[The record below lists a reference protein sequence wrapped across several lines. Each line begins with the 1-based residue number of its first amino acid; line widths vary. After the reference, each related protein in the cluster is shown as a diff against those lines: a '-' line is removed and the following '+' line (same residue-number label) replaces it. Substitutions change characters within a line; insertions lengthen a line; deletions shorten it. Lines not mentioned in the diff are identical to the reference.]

1 MTCNNFE
8 RSAAGTAPAPRAGA
22 SAAGGGEPPTEALLA
37 QVLAGVL
44 HTEHIPLDGHFFTD
58 LGADSM
64 VMAQFCA
71 RVRKRDDLPSVSM
84 KDVYQH
90 PTLESL
96 AASMD
101 PAPAP
106 AEEETGAAARPDG
119 AAEALLAEVLAGVLH
134 TEHIPLD
141 ANFFTDLGADSMVM
155 AQFCARVRK
164 RDDLPSVSMKDVYRS
179 PTIRGLV
186 AELDF
191 PQAAPGGTAAP
202 GPAGAAIGAASG
214 TAAVA
219 AAGTTGGALAA
230 TASGTTAD
238 ADADAEPAEAP
249 AGVRTG
255 QYVLCGA
262 LQLLF
267 FLGMSFVAALVL
279 TSGYEWI
286 RGGSGAAG
294 IYLRSAVF
302 AGVGFTALCCLS
314 VVAKWLLVGRFR
326 PGRFPVWSLGYLRF
340 WCVKSLIRT
349 SPMRL
354 FVGTPLYVLYLRAL
368 GAKIG
373 RNVAIFSRN
382 VPVCTDLL
390 TVEEGTVI
398 RKDVFFSCY
407 RAYDGAI
414 ETGPVTLGRDVTV
427 SEQTVLDIGTS
438 MGDGAQLGHASSLHG
453 GQHVPA
459 GESWHGSPAQ
469 PTTTDFRAV
478 EAAPCGGLRKVLYT
492 AAQLLLLLGVYLP
505 VALGGIGLLFAVL
518 PQLDAVLNPE
528 PAFTS
533 PGFYLDAL
541 TASFV
546 AFFGGLLVALVTA
559 NAVPRLLRPAIKPG
573 RVYPLFG
580 VHHGLQRALTRM
592 TNLRFF
598 VLLFGDSSAIVHYLR
613 CLGYDLGRIEQTG
626 SNFGSLVKHDTPYLS
641 RVGTGTMV
649 ADGLSVINADFS
661 STSFRFAPSSIGSS
675 SFLGNNIVYPAR
687 SRTGDDCLLATKV
700 MVPIDGPV
708 REGVGL
714 LGSPSFEIPRTVMRD
729 KRFDHLATGDEL
741 RRRLGAKN
749 KHNAFTAA
757 LYLLMRWIHF
767 YVVAL
772 IAMVAVDLYHAHGI
786 TPIALAS
793 LVTLVFTVV
802 YYALV
807 ERIITRVQPLKPLYC
822 SIYDLSFW
830 RHERFWKLTTHRYM
844 QLFNGTPFK
853 SVVWRLLGVRLGR
866 RVFDDGCSLIERSL
880 VTIGDDCT
888 LNAGTVIQC
897 HSQEDGAFKSD
908 QATLGAGVT
917 LGVGAFVHYGTTVGD
932 HARIAADSFLMKGE
946 EVPGGEGW
954 GGNPAREGVA
964 VMRVPVCREPAEGRR
979 AEALR

>member
-1 MTCNNFE
+1 M
-8 RSAAGTAPAPRAGA
+8 
-22 SAAGGGEPPTEALLA
+22 
-37 QVLAGVL
+37 LAGVL
-44 HTEHIPLDGHFFTD
+44 RTEQVPVDGNFFTD
-58 LGADSM
+58 LGADSL

-71 RVRKRDDLPSVSM
+71 RVRKRDDLPTVSM

-90 PTLESL
+90 PTLEAL
-96 AASMD
+96 AASLA
-101 PAPAP
+101 PPHPSAAAPADAGGGTGRP
-106 AEEETGAAARPDG
+106 VETR
-119 AAEALLAEVLAGVLH
+119 LAEVLAGVLR
-134 TEHIPLD
+134 TEQVPVD
-141 ANFFTDLGADSMVM
+141 GNFFTDLGADSLVM

-164 RDDLPSVSMKDVYRS
+164 RDDLPTVSMKDVYRN
-179 PTIRGLV
+179 PTIRGL
-186 AELDF
+186 AADLDL
-191 PQAAPGGTAAP
+191 PEAGPGATAGPGRSGASAGGTSAA
-202 GPAGAAIGAASG
+202 
-214 TAAVA
+214 TARPT
-219 AAGTTGGALAA
+219 AGTTVETG
-230 TASGTTAD
+230 
-238 ADADAEPAEAP
+238 PAEAP
-249 AGVRTG
+249 PRARTW
-255 QYVLCGA
+255 QYVLCGT

-267 FLGMSFVAALVL
+267 FLGMSFVLALVL
-279 TSGYEWI
+279 ASGYEWI
-286 RGGSGAAG
+286 RDGSGAVDV
-294 IYLRSAVF
+294 YLRSAVF
-302 AGVGFTALCCLS
+302 ASAGFTALCALS
-314 VVAKWLLVGRFR
+314 VVGKWLLIGRFR
-326 PGRFPVWSLGYLRF
+326 PGRFPVWGLGYLRF
-340 WCVKSLIRT
+340 WCVKALIRT

-368 GAKIG
+368 GARIG
-373 RNVAIFSRN
+373 RDVAIFSRN

-390 TVEEGTVI
+390 TVEDGTVI

-407 RAYDGAI
+407 RAHDGVI
-414 ETGPVTLGRDVTV
+414 ETGPVTLGREATV
-427 SEQTVLDIGTS
+427 SEQTVLDIDTS
-438 MGDGAQLGHASSLHG
+438 MGDSAQLGHASSLHG

-478 EAAPCGGLRKVLYT
+478 ESAPCGGLRKVLYT
-492 AAQLLLLLGVYLP
+492 AAQLLLLIGVYLP
-505 VALGGIGLLFAVL
+505 LALGGLGLLFAVL
-518 PQLDAVLNPE
+518 PQLDALLTPE
-528 PAFTS
+528 PVFTS

-541 TASFV
+541 IASFV
-546 AFFGGLLVALVTA
+546 AFFGGLLMALFTV
-559 NAVPRLLRPAIKPG
+559 NAVPRLLRLVIRPG

-580 VHHGLQRALTRM
+580 VHHGLQRSLTRM
-592 TNLRFF
+592 TNVRFF

-613 CLGYDLGRIEQTG
+613 GLGYDLGRVEQTG
-626 SNFGSLVKHDTPYLS
+626 SNFGSLVKHDSPYLS

-661 STSFRFAPSSIGSS
+661 STSFRFSPASIGSS

-687 SRTGDDCLLATKV
+687 SRAGDNCLLATKV

-708 REGVGL
+708 REDVGL

-729 KRFDHLATGDEL
+729 RRFDHLATGDEL

-749 KHNAFTAA
+749 RHNAITAS

-772 IAMVAVDLYHAHGI
+772 IAMAAVDLYHSHGLV
-786 TPIALAS
+786 PLALAS
-793 LVTLVFTVV
+793 LITLLFTVV

-807 ERIITRVQPLKPLYC
+807 ERIVTRVQPLKPLYC

-853 SVVWRLLGVRLGR
+853 NVVWRLLGVRIGR

-880 VTIGDDCT
+880 VTIGDECT

-932 HARIAADSFLMKGE
+932 HSRLAADSFLMKGE
-946 EVPGGEGW
+946 EVPAREGW

-964 VMRVPVCREPAEGRR
+964 VARVPVCREPSDGRR
-979 AEALR
+979 GALR

>member
-1 MTCNNFE
+1 MTCNNVE

-96 AASMD
+96 AASLD

-141 ANFFTDLGADSMVM
+141 GHFFTDLGADSMVM

-179 PTIRGLV
+179 PTIRGLA

-191 PQAAPGGTAAP
+191 PQAAPAGTAAP

-230 TASGTTAD
+230 TASGTTAE
-238 ADADAEPAEAP
+238 ADADPAEVP
-249 AGVRTG
+249 ARVRTG

-398 RKDVFFSCY
+398 RKDVFFACY

-505 VALGGIGLLFAVL
+505 LALGGIGLLFAVL

-559 NAVPRLLRPAIKPG
+559 NAVPRLLRLAIEPG

-687 SRTGDDCLLATKV
+687 SRAGDDCLLATKV

-772 IAMVAVDLYHAHGI
+772 IAMIAVDLYHAHGI

-853 SVVWRLLGVRLGR
+853 SVVWRLLGVRIGR

-880 VTIGDDCT
+880 VAIGDDCT

-908 QATLGAGVT
+908 RATLGAGVT

-946 EVPGGEGW
+946 EVPAREGW

>member
-8 RSAAGTAPAPRAGA
+8 RSAAGTAPAPRADA

-37 QVLAGVL
+37 EVLAGVL
-44 HTEHIPLDGHFFTD
+44 RTEHIPLDGHFFTD

-90 PTLESL
+90 PTLKSL
-96 AASMD
+96 AASLD

-106 AEEETGAAARPDG
+106 AEKETGTAGRPDG
-119 AAEALLAEVLAGVLH
+119 AAEALLAEVLAGVLR

-141 ANFFTDLGADSMVM
+141 GHFFTDLGADSMVM

-179 PTIRGLV
+179 PTIRGLA

-191 PQAAPGGTAAP
+191 PQAAPAGSAAP
-202 GPAGAAIGAASG
+202 GQSGAALGAASG

-219 AAGTTGGALAA
+219 AAGTTGGAVSA
-230 TASGTTAD
+230 TASGTTAE
-238 ADADAEPAEAP
+238 ADAAP
-249 AGVRTG
+249 AKVPDRVRTG

-398 RKDVFFSCY
+398 RKDVFFACY
-407 RAYDGAI
+407 RAHDGAI

-427 SEQTVLDIGTS
+427 SEQTVLDIGSS

-492 AAQLLLLLGVYLP
+492 AAQLLLLLGVYVPL
-505 VALGGIGLLFAVL
+505 ALGGIGLLFAVV

-528 PAFTS
+528 PVFTS

-541 TASFV
+541 FASFV

-559 NAVPRLLRPAIKPG
+559 NAVPRLLRRAIEPG

-661 STSFRFAPSSIGSS
+661 STSFRFSPSSIGSS

-687 SRTGDDCLLATKV
+687 SRAGDDCLLATKV

-772 IAMVAVDLYHAHGI
+772 IALTAVDLYHIHGV

-853 SVVWRLLGVRLGR
+853 SVVWRLLGVRIGR

-880 VTIGDDCT
+880 VAIGDDCT

-932 HARIAADSFLMKGE
+932 QARIAADSFLMKGE
-946 EVPGGEGW
+946 EVPAREGW

-964 VMRVPVCREPAEGRR
+964 VMRVPACREPADGRR
-979 AEALR
+979 AGALR

>member
-1 MTCNNFE
+1 M
-8 RSAAGTAPAPRAGA
+8 
-22 SAAGGGEPPTEALLA
+22 
-37 QVLAGVL
+37 LAGVL
-44 HTEHIPLDGHFFTD
+44 RTEQVPADGNFFTD
-58 LGADSM
+58 LGADSL

-71 RVRKRDDLPSVSM
+71 RLRKRNDLPTVSM

-90 PTLESL
+90 PTLASL
-96 AASMD
+96 AASL
-101 PAPAP
+101 PPAAPADAP
-106 AEEETGAAARPDG
+106 AGNGGGAEKPV
-119 AAEALLAEVLAGVLH
+119 EALLAEVLAGVLR
-134 TEHIPLD
+134 TEQVPAD
-141 ANFFTDLGADSMVM
+141 GNFFTDLGADSLVM
-155 AQFCARVRK
+155 AQFCARLRK
-164 RDDLPSVSMKDVYRS
+164 RNDLPTVSMKDVYRH
-179 PTIRGLV
+179 PTVRALA
-186 AELDF
+186 AELDL
-191 PQAAPGGTAAP
+191 PEAGPGAAAGPGKSGTTSAGAMSVTTAGTTTGTAA
-202 GPAGAAIGAASG
+202 G
-214 TAAVA
+214 TAA
-219 AAGTTGGALAA
+219 GTG
-230 TASGTTAD
+230 
-238 ADADAEPAEAP
+238 PAEAP
-249 AGVRTG
+249 ARARTW

-267 FLGMSFVAALVL
+267 FLGMSFVVALVL
-279 TSGYEWI
+279 ASGYEWI
-286 RGGSGAAG
+286 RDGSGAVG
-294 IYLRSAVF
+294 VYLRSAVF
-302 AGVGFTALCCLS
+302 AGVGFTALCALS
-314 VVAKWLLVGRFR
+314 VVGKWLLVGRFR

-340 WCVKSLIRT
+340 WCVKALIRT

-368 GAKIG
+368 GARIG

-390 TVEEGTVI
+390 TVEEGSVI

-407 RAYDGAI
+407 RAHDGVI
-414 ETGPVTLGRDVTV
+414 ETGPVTLGRDATV

-438 MGDGAQLGHASSLHG
+438 MGDSAQLGHASSLHS

-478 EAAPCGGLRKVLYT
+478 GAAPCGGLRKVLYT

-505 VALGGIGLLFAVL
+505 LALGGLGLLFAVL
-518 PQLDAVLNPE
+518 PQLDALLTPE
-528 PAFTS
+528 PTFTS

-541 TASFV
+541 IASFV
-546 AFFGGLLVALVTA
+546 AFFGGLLVGLVIV
-559 NAVPRLLRPAIKPG
+559 NAVPRLLRLVIEPG

-580 VHHGLQRALTRM
+580 VHHGLQRSLTRM
-592 TNLRFF
+592 TNARFF

-613 CLGYDLGRIEQTG
+613 CLGYDLGRVEQTG
-626 SNFGSLVKHDTPYLS
+626 SNFGSLVKHDSPYLS

-661 STSFRFAPSSIGSS
+661 STSFRFSPASIGSS

-687 SRTGDDCLLATKV
+687 SRAGDNCLLATKV

-708 REGVGL
+708 RENVGL

-729 KRFDHLATGDEL
+729 RRFDHLAAGDEL

-749 KHNAFTAA
+749 RHNAFTAT

-772 IAMVAVDLYHAHGI
+772 IAMAAVDLYHSHGLP
-786 TPIALAS
+786 PIALAS
-793 LVTLVFTVV
+793 LVTLLFTVV

-807 ERIITRVQPLKPLYC
+807 ERIVTRVQPLKPLYC
-822 SIYDLSFW
+822 SIYDQSFW

-853 SVVWRLLGVRLGR
+853 NLVWRLLGVRIGR

-880 VTIGDDCT
+880 VTIGDECT

-908 QATLGAGVT
+908 RATLGAGVT

-932 HARIAADSFLMKGE
+932 HARLAADSFLMKGE
-946 EVPGGEGW
+946 EVPAREGW

-964 VMRVPVCREPAEGRR
+964 VATVPVCREPADGRR
-979 AEALR
+979 GALR

>member
-1 MTCNNFE
+1 
-8 RSAAGTAPAPRAGA
+8 
-22 SAAGGGEPPTEALLA
+22 
-37 QVLAGVL
+37 
-44 HTEHIPLDGHFFTD
+44 D
-58 LGADSM
+58 LGADSL

-71 RVRKRDDLPSVSM
+71 RVRKRNDLPAVSM

-96 AASMD
+96 AASLA
-101 PAPAP
+101 PAAPAAP
-106 AEEETGAAARPDG
+106 AEKASDTVTGRNSDAQTS
-119 AAEALLAEVLAGVLH
+119 LAEVLAGVLR
-134 TEHIPLD
+134 TQQVPPD
-141 ANFFTDLGADSMVM
+141 ANFFTDLGADSLVM

-164 RDDLPSVSMKDVYRS
+164 RNDLPAVSMKDVYRS
-179 PTIRGLV
+179 PTIRGL
-186 AELDF
+186 AADLDV
-191 PQAAPGGTAAP
+191 PEA
-202 GPAGAAIGAASG
+202 GPGAADGPGRADASV
-214 TAAVA
+214 VA
-219 AAGTTGGALAA
+219 T
-230 TASGTTAD
+230 SGTTAGTTPPE
-238 ADADAEPAEAP
+238 AGPAEAP
-249 AGVRTG
+249 ARARTW

-262 LQLLF
+262 LQFLF

-279 TSGYEWI
+279 ASGYEWI
-286 RGGSGAAG
+286 RDGSGAVDV
-294 IYLRSAVF
+294 YLRSAVF
-302 AGVGFTALCCLS
+302 AGAAFTALCALS
-314 VVAKWLLVGRFR
+314 VVGKWLLIGRFR

-340 WCVKSLIRT
+340 WCVKALIRT

-368 GAKIG
+368 GARIG
-373 RNVAIFSRN
+373 RDVAIFSRN

-390 TVEEGTVI
+390 TVEDGSVV

-407 RAYDGAI
+407 RAHDGVI
-414 ETGPVTLGRDVTV
+414 ETGPVTLGREATV
-427 SEQTVLDIGTS
+427 SEQTVLDIDTS
-438 MGDGAQLGHASSLHG
+438 MGDGAQLGHASSLHS

-459 GESWHGSPAQ
+459 GESWHGSPAE
-469 PTTTDFRAV
+469 PTATDFRAV
-478 EAAPCGGLRKVLYT
+478 ESAPCGGLRKVLYT
-492 AAQLLLLLGVYLP
+492 VAQILLLLGVYLP
-505 VALGGIGLLFAVL
+505 LALGGLGLLFAVL
-518 PQLDAVLNPE
+518 PQLDALLTPE
-528 PAFTS
+528 PAFSS

-541 TASFV
+541 IASFV
-546 AFFGGLLVALVTA
+546 AFFGGLLMALVTV
-559 NAVPRLLRPAIKPG
+559 NAVPRLLRPVIRPG

-580 VHHGLQRALTRM
+580 IHHGLQRSLTRM
-592 TNLRFF
+592 TNVRFF

-613 CLGYDLGRIEQTG
+613 GLGYDLGRVEQTG
-626 SNFGSLVKHDTPYLS
+626 SNFGSLVKHDSPYLS

-661 STSFRFAPSSIGSS
+661 STSFRFSPASVGSS

-687 SRTGDDCLLATKV
+687 SRAGDNCLLATKV

-708 REGVGL
+708 RENVGL

-729 KRFDHLATGDEL
+729 RRFDHLATGDEL

-749 KHNAFTAA
+749 RHNAFTAS
-757 LYLLMRWIHF
+757 LYLLMRWVHF

-772 IAMVAVDLYHAHGI
+772 IVMAAVDLYHSHG
-786 TPIALAS
+786 PVPLAMAS
-793 LVTLVFTVV
+793 LITLLFTVA

-807 ERIITRVQPLKPLYC
+807 ERIVTRVQPLKPLYC
-822 SIYDLSFW
+822 SIYDQSFW

-853 SVVWRLLGVRLGR
+853 NVVWRLLGVRIGR

-880 VTIGDDCT
+880 VTIGDECT

-908 QATLGAGVT
+908 RASLGAGVT

-932 HARIAADSFLMKGE
+932 HARLAADSFLMKGE
-946 EVPGGEGW
+946 EVPAREGW

-964 VMRVPVCREPAEGRR
+964 VARVPVCREPADGRR
-979 AEALR
+979 GALR

>member
-1 MTCNNFE
+1 MTCNSFE
-8 RSAAGTAPAPRAGA
+8 KPAAGIDSAPRTDAA
-22 SAAGGGEPPTEALLA
+22 AAGGGDTPTEALLA
-37 QVLAGVL
+37 DVLAGVL
-44 HTEHIPLDGHFFTD
+44 RTERVPADG
-58 LGADSM
+58 
-64 VMAQFCA
+64 
-71 RVRKRDDLPSVSM
+71 
-84 KDVYQH
+84 
-90 PTLESL
+90 
-96 AASMD
+96 
-101 PAPAP
+101 
-106 AEEETGAAARPDG
+106 
-119 AAEALLAEVLAGVLH
+119 
-134 TEHIPLD
+134 
-141 ANFFTDLGADSMVM
+141 NFFTDLGADSMVM

-164 RDDLPSVSMKDVYRS
+164 RDDLPTVSMKDVYRS

-186 AELDF
+186 AELDL
-191 PQAAPGGTAAP
+191 PQGGPATAADRS
-202 GPAGAAIGAASG
+202 GAS
-214 TAAVA
+214 
-219 AAGTTGGALAA
+219 
-230 TASGTTAD
+230 
-238 ADADAEPAEAP
+238 AEPATGAPAGVTSGAEASEAP
-249 AGVRTG
+249 AGVRTW

-267 FLGMSFVAALVL
+267 FLGMSFLAALVL
-279 TSGYEWI
+279 TRGYEWI
-286 RGGSGAAG
+286 RDGSGPAG
-294 IYLRSAVF
+294 IYLRSALF
-302 AGVGFTALCCLS
+302 AGAGFTALCLVS

-326 PGRFPVWSLGYLRF
+326 PGRFPVWSFGYLRF
-340 WCVKSLIRT
+340 WCVKALIRT

-373 RNVAIFSRN
+373 RDAAIFSRN
-382 VPVCTDLL
+382 VPVCPDLL
-390 TVEEGTVI
+390 TVGEGAVI

-407 RAYDGAI
+407 RAHDGVI
-414 ETGPVTLGRDVTV
+414 ETGPVTLGRDATV

-438 MGDGAQLGHASSLHG
+438 MGDGAQLGHASSLHR

-478 EAAPCGGLRKVLYT
+478 EAAPCGSLRKVLYT
-492 AAQLLLLLGVYLP
+492 VAQLLLLLGVYLP
-505 VALGGIGLLFAVL
+505 VALGGLGLLFVVL
-518 PQLDAVLNPE
+518 PQLDALLNPE
-528 PAFTS
+528 PALTS

-541 TASFV
+541 IASFV
-546 AFFGGLLVALVTA
+546 AFFGGLLAALVTV
-559 NAVPRLLRPAIKPG
+559 NTVPRVLRRLIEPG

-592 TNLRFF
+592 TNIRFF

-613 CLGYDLGRIEQTG
+613 GLGYDLGRVEQTG

-661 STSFRFAPSSIGSS
+661 STSFRFSRASIGAS

-687 SRTGDDCLLATKV
+687 SRIGDNCLLATKV
-700 MVPIDGPV
+700 MVPVDGPV
-708 REGVGL
+708 RHDVGL

-749 KHNAFTAA
+749 KHNALTAT

-772 IAMVAVDLYHAHGI
+772 IAMAAVDLYHHTPGL

-793 LVTLVFTVV
+793 LVTLLFTVV
-802 YYALV
+802 YYALI
-807 ERIITRVQPLKPLYC
+807 ERIITRVRPLRPLYC

-853 SVVWRLLGVRLGR
+853 SLVWRLLGVRIGR

-880 VTIGDDCT
+880 VSIGDGCT

-908 QATLGAGVT
+908 RATLGAGVT

-932 HARIAADSFLMKGE
+932 NARLAADSFLMKGE
-946 EVPGGEGW
+946 EVPAGESW

-964 VMRVPVCREPAEGRR
+964 VRRVPVCREPADGRR
-979 AEALR
+979 PAALR

>member
-1 MTCNNFE
+1 MTCNSFE
-8 RSAAGTAPAPRAGA
+8 GPAAGIDSASRTNA
-22 SAAGGGEPPTEALLA
+22 SAAGGGGTPTETLLA
-37 QVLAGVL
+37 EVLAGVL
-44 HTEHIPLDGHFFTD
+44 RTE
-58 LGADSM
+58 
-64 VMAQFCA
+64 
-71 RVRKRDDLPSVSM
+71 RVPAVEITI

-96 AASMD
+96 AASLD
-101 PAPAP
+101 PAPSPEPVRKP
-106 AEEETGAAARPDG
+106 AGAETRQGDG
-119 AAEALLAEVLAGVLH
+119 TPTETLLAEVLAGVLR
-134 TEHIPLD
+134 TERVPAD
-141 ANFFTDLGADSMVM
+141 GNFFTDLGADSMVM

-164 RDDLPSVSMKDVYRS
+164 RDDLPTVSMKDVYRS

-186 AELDF
+186 AELDL
-191 PQAAPGGTAAP
+191 PQG
-202 GPAGAAIGAASG
+202 GPAGAAVADRSDASVEPATG
-214 TAAVA
+214 TPAGA
-219 AAGTTGGALAA
+219 AAGAE
-230 TASGTTAD
+230 AS
-238 ADADAEPAEAP
+238 EAP
-249 AGVRTG
+249 AGVRTW

-267 FLGMSFVAALVL
+267 FLGMSFAAALVL
-279 TSGYEWI
+279 TGGYEWI
-286 RGGSGAAG
+286 RDGSGPAG
-294 IYLRSAVF
+294 IYLRSALF
-302 AGVGFTALCCLS
+302 AGAGFTALCLFS

-326 PGRFPVWSLGYLRF
+326 PGRFPVWSFGYLRF

-382 VPVCTDLL
+382 VPVCPDLL
-390 TVEEGTVI
+390 TVEEGSVI
-398 RKDVFFSCY
+398 RKDVFFACY
-407 RAYDGAI
+407 RAHDGVI
-414 ETGPVTLGRDVTV
+414 ETGPVTLGRDATV
-427 SEQTVLDIGTS
+427 SEQTVLDVGTS
-438 MGDGAQLGHASSLHG
+438 MGDGAQLGHASSLHS

-478 EAAPCGGLRKVLYT
+478 EAAPCGVVRKVLYT
-492 AAQLLLLLGVYLP
+492 VAQLLLLLGVYLP
-505 VALGGIGLLFAVL
+505 VALAGLGLLFAAL
-518 PQLDAVLNPE
+518 PQLDALLNPE

-541 TASFV
+541 IASFV
-546 AFFGGLLVALVTA
+546 AFFGGLLAALVTA
-559 NAVPRLLRPAIKPG
+559 NAVPRVLRRLIEPG

-580 VHHGLQRALTRM
+580 VHHGLQRTLTRM
-592 TNLRFF
+592 TNIRFF

-613 CLGYDLGRIEQTG
+613 GLGYDLGRVEQTG

-641 RVGTGTMV
+641 RVGSGTMV
-649 ADGLSVINADFS
+649 ADGLSVVNADFS
-661 STSFRFAPSSIGSS
+661 STSFRFSRASIGAS

-687 SRTGDDCLLATKV
+687 SRVGDNCLLATKV

-708 REGVGL
+708 REDVGL

-749 KHNAFTAA
+749 KHNALTAT

-772 IAMVAVDLYHAHGI
+772 IAMTAVDLYHTHGL

-793 LVTLVFTVV
+793 LVTLLFTVV

-807 ERIITRVQPLKPLYC
+807 ERIITRVRPLRPLYC

-853 SVVWRLLGVRLGR
+853 SLVWRLLGVRIGR

-880 VTIGDDCT
+880 VTIGDGCT

-932 HARIAADSFLMKGE
+932 NAQLAADSFLMKGE
-946 EVPGGEGW
+946 EVPAREGW

-964 VMRVPVCREPAEGRR
+964 VRRVPVCREPADGRR
-979 AEALR
+979 PAALR